1 MENILSKR
9 FSGRHAIRKKK
20 GLFRADSLAQGDKNT
35 VYVIKEVDTEDTEM
49 KDFLFTLGCYPGE
62 DITIVSCLAG
72 NMVVSIKDARYSID
86 MDLAKAIII

>member
-1 MENILSKR
+1 MENILSKK
-9 FSGRHAIRKKK
+9 FSRRHAIRKKND
-20 GLFRADSLAQGDKNT
+20 LSRTDSLAQADNNT
-35 VYVIKEVDTEDTEM
+35 VYVIREIDTEDTEM

-62 DITIVSCLAG
+62 DITIISCLAG